1 VSVSAILRVFLVAAA
16 LFAVIVGGVFLL
28 AKRDENSTL
37 SASSGTGSALVGGPF
52 TLTDQFGKTRTDAD
66 FRGKFLL
73 VFFGYT
79 YCPDFCPNELNTMS
93 DAMSLLGADAAKV
106 QPVFIT
112 IDPARDTVE
121 QMRLYAESF
130 DPRLLALTGTPDQ
143 IAVVAKAYR
152 VYYAKA
158 QGASG
163 DDYLMD
169 HSTFVYL
176 MGPEG
181 TYVTHFRYGMSAQ
194 DMAAGIRKYL

>member
-1 VSVSAILRVFLVAAA
+1 MSISVILRVFAVAAA
-16 LFAVIVGGVFLL
+16 LFAVIVGGVVLL
-28 AKRDENSTL
+28 AERDEKASG
-37 SASSGTGSALVGGPF
+37 SAAGTGTALVGGPF
-52 TLTDQFGKTRTDAD
+52 TLTDQFGNTRTDAD

-93 DAMSLLGADAAKV
+93 EAMDVLGPDAAKV
-106 QPVFIT
+106 QPVFIS

-121 QMRLYAESF
+121 QMRLYVQSF
-130 DPRLLALTGTPDQ
+130 DPRLMALTGTPEQ

-158 QGASG
+158 TGAGG

-176 MGPEG
+176 MGPDG
-181 TYVTHFRYGMSAQ
+181 TYVTHFRYGTSAE